1 MSVHDQTAS
10 ILSLARVT
18 LSGID
23 ARKEDTTVKSATLI
37 LLLEKLI
44 ELGSPN
50 QTIRVSETNNHVH
63 SLMATFNSLQERN
76 GHQS

>member
-23 ARKEDTTVKSATLI
+23 ARQENTVVKSAALI

-44 ELGSPN
+44 ELGAPEQSV
-50 QTIRVSETNNHVH
+50 RVSETNNHVH
-63 SLMATFNSLQERN
+63 SLMATFNSLQERGGN
-76 GHQS
+76 GN

>member
-23 ARKEDTTVKSATLI
+23 ARQENTVVKSAALI

-50 QTIRVSETNNHVH
+50 QSVRVAETNNHVH
-63 SLMATFNSLQERN
+63 SLLATFNSLQERN
-76 GHQS
+76 GTQS

>member
-10 ILSLARVT
+10 TISLARVI
-18 LSGID
+18 LSGVD

-50 QTIRVSETNNHVH
+50 QSVRVSETNNHVH
-63 SLMATFNSLQERN
+63 SLMASFNSLQERN
-76 GHQS
+76 GNQS

>member
-10 ILSLARVT
+10 IISLARVM
-18 LSGID
+18 LSGVD
-23 ARKEDTTVKSATLI
+23 ARQENTAVKSASLI

-44 ELGSPN
+44 ELGSPT
-50 QTIRVSETNNHVH
+50 QTVRVSETNNHVH

-76 GHQS
+76 GN